1 MPDTAE
7 RLRKTTS
14 TLPEALLSEVLDF
27 AEFLSAKQAR
37 LDAQPA
43 DVSLGALCGGL
54 ADSAAFS
61 DSPIRVQER
70 LRDEWR

>member
-1 MPDTAE
+1 MPDNAE
-7 RLRKTTS
+7 RMRRTIS

-37 LDAQPA
+37 LNAQPA

-54 ADSAAFS
+54 SDSAAFS
-61 DSPIRVQER
+61 DSPTRV
-70 LRDEWR
+70 